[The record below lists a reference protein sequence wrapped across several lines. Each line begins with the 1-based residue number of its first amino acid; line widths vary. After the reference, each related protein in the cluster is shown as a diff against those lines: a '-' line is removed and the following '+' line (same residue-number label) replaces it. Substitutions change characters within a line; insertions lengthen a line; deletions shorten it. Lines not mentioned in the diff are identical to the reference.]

1 MSTDPLL
8 ELRNVS
14 VDYGQFR
21 ALDDVTYRIMPGE
34 IVCLLGGNACGKSTS
49 MKAIFGQV
57 RLAQGE
63 IRWRGE
69 RIDQLPTVRRV
80 QMGIAAVPEGRRV
93 FARMEVEENL
103 LVGAGMHWRGEQLK
117 QDLERVYSLFP
128 RLKERRDQLAGTLSG
143 GEQQMLAM
151 GRALMSRPALICM
164 DEPSMGLSPKLVR
177 QSFQLIEH
185 IHQSGTAVFVVEQ
198 NANAALRIAH
208 RGYVLQN
215 GRLVL
220 QGSAAEILADAG
232 MREAY
237 LGRAGST
244 IQHPPGEAPAT
255 PPAGAPMP
263 APQSR

>member
-1 MSTDPLL
+1 VSSEPLL
-8 ELRNVS
+8 ELRHVS

-21 ALDDVTYRIMPGE
+21 ALSDVSYRIMPGE

-57 RLAQGE
+57 KLSQGE

-69 RIDQLPTVRRV
+69 RIDNLPTVRRV

-93 FARMEVEENL
+93 FARMGVEENL
-103 LVGAGMHWRGEQLK
+103 LVGAGLQWNSAHHK
-117 QDLERVYSLFP
+117 QDLERVYHLFP
-128 RLKERRDQLAGTLSG
+128 RLLERRDQLAGTLSG

-151 GRALMSRPALICM
+151 GRALMSRPSLICM

-177 QSFQLIEH
+177 QSFQLIEQ
-185 IHQSGTAVFVVEQ
+185 IHNSGTAVFVVEQ

-220 QGSAAEILADAG
+220 QGTAAEILADAG

-237 LGRAGST
+237 LGKAASAAH
-244 IQHPPGEAPAT
+244 HPPVTAAAADPA
-255 PPAGAPMP
+255 AMP
-263 APQSR
+263 ASSNP